1 MQINSSQ
8 VQCFLAVARTQNFTR
23 AAQELYL
30 SQPVLSRKIASLEED
45 LGLVLLNRSGRAVT
59 LTAAGERMQAFFQRY
74 VDELDSLMQ
83 ELERERSAAAAQ
95 IRLGMFEGFDLSD
108 FLHSLLFDF
117 RLQHNNTTIQF
128 ESGTAMQLQQGLQN
142 GQYDAVLML
151 RISAEAMEK
160 IGLLSNSTMDDL
172 FTVEKCLLYSDKNP
186 LAEKQNPTVHDFRE
200 QTLLCLQND
209 QLPLSVVTSEKYF
222 STLGWK
228 PKVQMLPSIDA
239 VSMALLAGA
248 GYAILDDSTRIFNYQ
263 TMRHI
268 MLGDRHTVCLV
279 TTNGANAASQVL
291 REYLLRRYAL

>member
-30 SQPVLSRKIASLEED
+30 SQPVLSRKIASWEED

-83 ELERERSAAAAQ
+83 ELERERAAAAAQ

-142 GQYDAVLML
+142 G
-151 RISAEAMEK
+151 
-160 IGLLSNSTMDDL
+160 
-172 FTVEKCLLYSDKNP
+172 
-186 LAEKQNPTVHDFRE
+186 
-200 QTLLCLQND
+200 

-263 TMRHI
+263 TIRHI

>member
-1 MQINSSQ
+1 
-8 VQCFLAVARTQNFTR
+8 
-23 AAQELYL
+23 
-30 SQPVLSRKIASLEED
+30 
-45 LGLVLLNRSGRAVT
+45 
-59 LTAAGERMQAFFQRY
+59 MQAFFQRY

-83 ELERERSAAAAQ
+83 ELEWERSAAAAQ

-108 FLHSLLFDF
+108 FLYSLLFDF
-117 RLQHNNTTIQF
+117 RLQHNNTTIRL

-142 GQYDAVLML
+142 GQ
-151 RISAEAMEK
+151 
-160 IGLLSNSTMDDL
+160 
-172 FTVEKCLLYSDKNP
+172 
-186 LAEKQNPTVHDFRE
+186 
-200 QTLLCLQND
+200 
-209 QLPLSVVTSEKYF
+209 LPLSVVTSEKYF
-222 STLGWK
+222 RTLGWK

-248 GYAILDDSTRIFNYQ
+248 GYAIPDDSTRIFNYQ